1 MKAKTKKAMRVGVI
15 HTSGDGNPLL
25 LQAAEQFLTE
35 HYFTEAAVT
44 AQWHTEG
51 AGSWIKSYAARLSH
65 IQGYSPYTNEAS
77 KTHNASVAAWRVPK
91 AQEPQ
96 LTTTRTPRG
105 GGMAKARTH
114 TGQVEYDTTPV
125 PTAVQIGVTDV
136 QEMVH
141 DMNSTLENEVT
152 VTEDDPDAPGGK
164 TYEIVS
170 KLMRDQGLQGDP
182 KEFIPGY
189 YKELHTVTTLRL
201 KPVSPEVAAYIR
213 SKKLAVWLKM
223 LYWR

>member
-1 MKAKTKKAMRVGVI
+1 
-15 HTSGDGNPLL
+15 
-25 LQAAEQFLTE
+25 
-35 HYFTEAAVT
+35 
-44 AQWHTEG
+44 
-51 AGSWIKSYAARLSH
+51 
-65 IQGYSPYTNEAS
+65 
-77 KTHNASVAAWRVPK
+77 
-91 AQEPQ
+91 
-96 LTTTRTPRG
+96 
-105 GGMAKARTH
+105 MAKARTH